1 MKKFSFV
8 IEEEIFLTK
17 NNERF
22 KISIYKNKYKINII
36 LLNIS
41 TNFLIFYINIY
52 IFFYNGAW
60 ANIYLWKSER
70 RKLGKIKE
78 LLIAQG
84 NNRVGVHSRTGPE
97 CDVTEAAMGFFYRTH
112 RQHNTNTYKP

>member
-8 IEEEIFLTK
+8 IEKEIFLTK

-52 IFFYNGAW
+52 IYFFIMGLGLIF
-60 ANIYLWKSER
+60 IY
-70 RKLGKIKE
+70 GKVKE
-78 LLIAQG
+78 E
-84 NNRVGVHSRTGPE
+84 N
-97 CDVTEAAMGFFYRTH
+97 
-112 RQHNTNTYKP
+112 